1 MNLRP
6 PQIPLPRRLSRV
18 EKFSNPWLTLYEDS
32 VEFSP
37 THTGGY
43 AILEKPDFSLVIPL
57 AGHRVCLVR
66 QYRYPVGR
74 WGYEFPQGS
83 TQDAGP
89 RPSAEQEAL
98 RELREETGL
107 IARSLEPLGSIH
119 ESAGISASRCHL
131 FAAEIEAEAAAQP
144 EPTEIISGILWV
156 DRHEFWDL
164 VARGEIT
171 DSPTIAAM
179 GIYSRR

>member
-1 MNLRP
+1 MNLSHNK
-6 PQIPLPRRLSRV
+6 IPLPRRLSRDQI
-18 EKFSNPWLTLYEDS
+18 FSNPWLTLYEDS

-43 AILEKPDFSLVIPL
+43 AILKKPDFSLVIPL

-83 TQDAGP
+83 TQDAGS
-89 RPSAEQEAL
+89 RPPAEQEAL

-107 IARSLEPLGSIH
+107 IAHSLEPLGSIH
-119 ESAGISASRCHL
+119 ESAGRDHRFPHHRGNGNPFSALSPARRP
-131 FAAEIEAEAAAQP
+131 EPRAEALTKNAPSEDEASSEMCARRDSNPQP
-144 EPTEIISGILWV
+144 SDP
-156 DRHEFWDL
+156 
-164 VARGEIT
+164 
-171 DSPTIAAM
+171 
-179 GIYSRR
+179 